1 MVISPIPF
9 KLIHQQLLCFGT
21 FFTFHEQ
28 QSINHRLFWA
38 LSPLFI
44 GRKSIQ
50 LNLFI
55 QKVAPFTQDTA
66 SFR

>member
-28 QSINHRLFWA
+28 QSIHQPSLVLA
-38 LSPLFI
+38 LSPL
-44 GRKSIQ
+44 SSAE
-50 LNLFI
+50 N
-55 QKVAPFTQDTA
+55 P
-66 SFR
+66 SS